1 MVVSTGSRVLLYLVD
16 AGGGHRA
23 AANALVAAAEAAGA
37 PLRFELV
44 SLQRVLDAF
53 DFTRR
58 LTGRS
63 AEESYNELLRTGRT
77 RLMVPMLR
85 ALQWCIARL
94 HARLARRLAEDLAAR
109 PRADLVVSLAPNF
122 NGPIRDAVRAAWPGV
137 PFAVHLTDWADF
149 PPDFWMVPGLDAV
162 LVGSDAAVAQA
173 RNLGFAG
180 DRIVRL
186 SGMVLSPRFHRVEAD
201 ARTTLR
207 AELAV
212 PGNAFLVMLLV
223 GGKGTARMAPLAE
236 RLVSVPELR
245 VIAVCGENPRLLAR
259 VKDLERRSNG
269 RLLAL
274 GFTDRVAP
282 LLAASDLLVTKPGP
296 ASLAEAFQMGVPVV
310 ITADAATIPQERF
323 NARFVA
329 ERGLGVVARRWDEV
343 PGIVATLARE
353 PQRLARMQEAVRA
366 LPRNQAV
373 DEALAAYRRLAAQP
387 AGAAQVPGQTA
398 WGARGA
404 GRATIAA
411 E

>member
-1 MVVSTGSRVLLYLVD
+1 MVVSAGNRALLYVVD

-23 AANALVAAAEAAGA
+23 AANALCAAAEAAGA
-37 PLRFELV
+37 PLRLEVV
-44 SLQRVLDAF
+44 SLQQVLDAF

-63 AEESYNELLRTGRT
+63 AEESYNQLLRTGRT
-77 RLMVPMLR
+77 RFMVPMLR

-94 HARLARRLAEDLAAR
+94 QARLARRLAEDLAAR

-173 RNLGFAG
+173 RDLGFPSAG
-180 DRIVRL
+180 IVRL

-212 PGNAFLVMLLV
+212 PGDAFLVMLLS

-236 RLVSVPELR
+236 RLVSVPGLR
-245 VIAVCGENPRLLAR
+245 VIAVCGENPGLLAR
-259 VKDLERRSNG
+259 VRDLERRSNG

-310 ITADAATIPQERF
+310 VTANAATIPQERF

-343 PGIVATLARE
+343 PGIVAGLARE
-353 PQRLARMQEAVRA
+353 PLRLARMRESVRA
-366 LPRNQAV
+366 LPPNRAV
-373 DEALAAYRRLAAQP
+373 DEALAAYLRLAAQP
-387 AGAAQVPGQTA
+387 AGAAQVPGQAA

-404 GRATIAA
+404 DRATIAA